1 MARRHAQGERT
12 KRGTAGMTRED
23 FERYI
28 DSFNRNDFEGFARF
42 YADDVDFRLGDRK
55 HIVGR
60 QGIVD
65 FYRGVKAHI
74 EEELTILDLI
84 IAPDGIAMHNRT
96 RFTTIRDWPDFELWP
111 TRAGDVRTIESI
123 VFYKLRDGL
132 FTHIRSA
139 RFKDCA

>member
-1 MARRHAQGERT
+1 
-12 KRGTAGMTRED
+12 MTREN

-84 IAPDGIAMHNRT
+84 LAPDGLAMHNRT
-96 RFTTIRDWPDFELWP
+96 VFRTVKDWPDFEIWP
-111 TRAGDVRTIESI
+111 THAGDKRVVETIAMYEVSDD
-123 VFYKLRDGL
+123 R
-132 FTHIRSA
+132 FTHIRGG
-139 RFKDCA
+139 RFKP

>member
-1 MARRHAQGERT
+1 
-12 KRGTAGMTRED
+12 MTRDD

-28 DSFNRNDFEGFARF
+28 AAFNANDFDGFSNF

-84 IAPDGIAMHNRT
+84 VAPDGLAMHNRT
-96 RFTTIRDWPDFELWP
+96 IFRTVKDWPDFEIWP

-123 VFYKLRDGL
+123 VFYKHAGGR
-132 FTHIRSA
+132 FTHIKSA
-139 RFKDCA
+139 RFKEL